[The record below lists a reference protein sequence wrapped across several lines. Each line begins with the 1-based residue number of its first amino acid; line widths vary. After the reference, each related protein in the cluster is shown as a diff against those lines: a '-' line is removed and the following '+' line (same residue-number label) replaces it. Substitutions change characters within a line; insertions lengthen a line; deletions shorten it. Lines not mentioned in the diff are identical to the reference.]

1 MPLTE
6 EQKIKL
12 RKFILE
18 ERHFLYKDVSDFMPE
33 VDYRTLRAGIQRM
46 YWFINYTTCPLCR
59 RSIIITDRNRQ
70 QVYCCQEHKKKYNN
84 THRAKT
90 RKDICEHCGQEFT
103 TYSFRKTRFCS
114 SWCAAIH
121 RSEIIKKKKEQEK

>member
-46 YWFINYTTCPLCR
+46 
-59 RSIIITDRNRQ
+59 
-70 QVYCCQEHKKKYNN
+70 
-84 THRAKT
+84 
-90 RKDICEHCGQEFT
+90 
-103 TYSFRKTRFCS
+103 
-114 SWCAAIH
+114 
-121 RSEIIKKKKEQEK
+121 